1 MAGRRP
7 IKVLNVA
14 EKNSVA
20 MTVTRELTGGRFNQS
35 PSW

>member
-1 MAGRRP
+1 MSGRR

-20 MTVTRELTGGRFNQS
+20 LTVSRELAGGRFNQT
-35 PSW
+35 PSA